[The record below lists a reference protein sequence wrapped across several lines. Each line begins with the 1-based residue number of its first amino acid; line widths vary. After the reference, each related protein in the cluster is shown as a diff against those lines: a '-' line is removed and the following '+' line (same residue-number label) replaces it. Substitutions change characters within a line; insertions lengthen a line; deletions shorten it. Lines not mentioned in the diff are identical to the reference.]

1 MLNPE
6 HPNCTLEVWSGLV
19 FSYRCSK
26 RMDRHGVALS
36 LHAAVSFQCK
46 SGCRPSGPGF
56 LETVDATRCDAD
68 LPPLILPSGL
78 RRTCPS
84 AVRRWAADMQAAE
97 QRHLGASQLLR
108 TSFHTVLCRSA
119 YVGFQPAETGE
130 PELGGLWQGFKLSHR
145 FMCLLI
151 IEPTHGSNFSRIQ
164 QSRAR

>member
-56 LETVDATRCDAD
+56 LETVDATRCDAG

-108 TSFHTVLCRSA
+108 ISFHIFPHCTVGRLTSGSSLLKLENRSSVGSGRASSFHTASCA
-119 YVGFQPAETGE
+119 Y
-130 PELGGLWQGFKLSHR
+130 
-145 FMCLLI
+145 
-151 IEPTHGSNFSRIQ
+151 
-164 QSRAR
+164 